1 MFVVSNNNFIRIKFL
16 ICCIFLSFV
25 LGDTLKYNDIPY
37 RVTSEFRNS
46 PNQLTIGLP
55 FKTELKP
62 RELLHDWLIYL
73 TITVLLM
80 IRQTHYTDA
89 NLMIRQTHYTD
100 ANLMIRQTHYTDA
113 NLMIRQTHYTDANL
127 MIRHTIY

>member
-25 LGDTLKYNDIPY
+25 LGDTLTYNDIPY

-113 NLMIRQTHYTDANL
+113 NLMIR
-127 MIRHTIY
+127 HTIY